1 MIVAGRAP
9 FRLSLQ
15 DLSVQEAAA
24 ELEAPARAPPAER
37 AAAAGAAWRRQLQ
50 VHAAF
55 LCWRRRIIRE
65 EHRVHQNSYL
75 RREPLAQSFNQRL
88 VVAGPSHA
96 GMFQPVQPLPQS
108 RVKEIGEMLLINAA
122 SQMTLQRPHYSSA
135 AYVPAASERHRS
147 QNVRYR
153 RVAVAA

>member
-1 MIVAGRAP
+1 MVRMV
-9 FRLSLQ
+9 RMVRSLA
-15 DLSVQEAAA
+15 D
-24 ELEAPARAPPAER
+24 RTF
-37 AAAAGAAWRRQLQ
+37 QL
-50 VHAAF
+50 
-55 LCWRRRIIRE
+55 C
-65 EHRVHQNSYL
+65 
-75 RREPLAQSFNQRL
+75 
-88 VVAGPSHA
+88 
-96 GMFQPVQPLPQS
+96 VQPLPQG